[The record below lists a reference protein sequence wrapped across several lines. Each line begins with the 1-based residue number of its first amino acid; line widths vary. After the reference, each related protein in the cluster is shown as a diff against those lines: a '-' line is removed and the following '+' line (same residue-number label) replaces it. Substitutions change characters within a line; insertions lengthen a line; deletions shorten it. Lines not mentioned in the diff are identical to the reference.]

1 MSQEQDEIDRLRDE
15 LATAREV
22 IQESMEARRVTEAEG
37 GSLNQANNEIDR
49 LRARVAEL
57 EKQPHANELR
67 ALRDLFAAAGRTIHT
82 ASSGGRATLEE
93 INDAWAEVCAAK
105 VVNRDLPAPDVTP
118 DAWMVET
125 RGGNLIYWITADR
138 ALADQFAAT
147 YDREAIPLY
156 RRPPANAPAPDVVTV
171 PREEWEAVNE
181 FADMIVPL
189 RDNLAGISWTGKL
202 VDVFAAYDR
211 WYAVRIHADQ
221 APDALRSGEAGKN
234 TTTNGAE
241 NG

>member
-105 VVNRDLPAPDVTP
+105 VVNRDLPAPDVVP
-118 DAWMVET
+118 
-125 RGGNLIYWITADR
+125 
-138 ALADQFAAT
+138 
-147 YDREAIPLY
+147 
-156 RRPPANAPAPDVVTV
+156 V

>member
-1 MSQEQDEIDRLRDE
+1 MSQDQDEIDRLRDE

-171 PREEWEAVNE
+171 PREELAV
-181 FADMIVPL
+181 L
-189 RDNLAGISWTGKL
+189 RDGFGLLRTAWNLSL
-202 VDVFAAYDR
+202 CDE
-211 WYAVRIHADQ
+211 RIGSQ
-221 APDALRSGEAGKN
+221 ACALIEQHDALRSGEGGKN

>member
-105 VVNRDLPAPDVTP
+105 VVNRDLPAPDVVP
-118 DAWMVET
+118 
-125 RGGNLIYWITADR
+125 
-138 ALADQFAAT
+138 
-147 YDREAIPLY
+147 
-156 RRPPANAPAPDVVTV
+156 V
-171 PREEWEAVNE
+171 PREELAV
-181 FADMIVPL
+181 L
-189 RDNLAGISWTGKL
+189 RDGFGLLRTAWNLSLCDERIGSQAGALIEQ
-202 VDVFAAYDR
+202 
-211 WYAVRIHADQ
+211 H
-221 APDALRSGEAGKN
+221 DALRSGEAGKN
-234 TTTNGAE
+234 ATTNGAE

>member
-105 VVNRDLPAPDVTP
+105 VVNRDLPAPDVVP
-118 DAWMVET
+118 
-125 RGGNLIYWITADR
+125 
-138 ALADQFAAT
+138 
-147 YDREAIPLY
+147 
-156 RRPPANAPAPDVVTV
+156 V
-171 PREEWEAVNE
+171 PREELAV
-181 FADMIVPL
+181 L
-189 RDNLAGISWTGKL
+189 RDGFGLLRTAWNLSLCDERIGSQAGALIEQ
-202 VDVFAAYDR
+202 
-211 WYAVRIHADQ
+211 H
-221 APDALRSGEAGKN
+221 DALRSGEAGKN